1 MSLKLTN
8 SLKAGVAAS
17 ALLALSG
24 VAQAQQTPYMSAEW
38 GQGACEAWNQ
48 DPTLTDELAKSGWID
63 NDGGRGFK
71 MIQIY
76 RHDCDKSPHIELRF
90 QKQDGKAMC
99 SYGGA
104 VQSDKMDAGS
114 DYVMYA
120 ETKRWEEMG
129 RGEYGPMKAMMFGR
143 LAFDGPMWEAMKN
156 MGPFKAFL
164 LIAGKVPGDTGTCP

>member
-1 MSLKLTN
+1 MVL
-8 SLKAGVAAS
+8 AAF
-17 ALLALSG
+17 AG
-24 VAQAQQTPYMSAEW
+24 VAQAQQTSYMSAEW
-38 GQGACEAWNQ
+38 TQGACEAWNQ
-48 DPTLTDELAKSGWID
+48 DPTLTGELAKSGGID

-76 RHDCDKSPHIELRF
+76 RHDCEKSPHMELRF

-99 SYGGA
+99 TYGGA
-104 VQSDKMDAGS
+104 VQNDKMDSGS

-120 ETKRWEEMG
+120 KTKRWEEMG

-164 LIAGKVPGDTGTCP
+164 LIAGKVPGDTSTCP